1 MCVDWNSGETLYD
14 TPWDNLGKGQII
26 AADGM
31 LYLYEEKR
39 GTVALAKPNP
49 AQLDIVSQFSFT
61 LGSKEHWAH
70 PVICDGRLYLR
81 RGNALAVYD
90 IRGK

>member
-1 MCVDWNSGETLYD
+1 MCRLNSGKTLYN
-14 TPWDNLGKGQII
+14 TPWDKLGKVQII

-49 AQLDIVSQFSFT
+49 ARLDIVSQFSFR

-70 PVICDGRLYLR
+70 PVICDSKLYLR